1 MIYTTFLNKGRLAKM
16 YRAQTHDIEI
26 TVEPF
31 YLESQSEPDDN
42 RFVWGYRVV
51 IVNHSGQ
58 REQLRDRYW
67 RITDGMGQVD
77 EVSGEG
83 VVGEQP
89 VLDPGERFEY
99 TSGCPL
105 DTPSGVMVGQ
115 YRMEGTDGKSF
126 LVDIPAFSLDLPNA
140 VRTLN

>member
-51 IVNHSGQ
+51 IVNHSDQ
-58 REQLRDRYW
+58 RVQLRDRYW
-67 RITDGMGQVD
+67 RITDGMGQV
-77 EVSGEG
+77 
-83 VVGEQP
+83 
-89 VLDPGERFEY
+89 
-99 TSGCPL
+99 
-105 DTPSGVMVGQ
+105 GVMVGQ